1 MTTPSIAIESDESVG
16 LLAANPRVI
25 ETQGEVSLIDNCS
38 ENIYYIFNTDPS
50 WPTGSD
56 GLPITTAVDNTATAM
71 VPSSGYILFAK
82 AAAGPSLTHTRVT
95 KTGS

>member
-1 MTTPSIAIESDESVG
+1 MTAPIIAIESDEDIG
-16 LLAANPRVI
+16 LLAASPSAI
-25 ETQGEVSLIDNCS
+25 ETRGEVSLIDNCS
-38 ENIYYIFNTDPS
+38 ENVYYIFNTDPS

-56 GLPITTAVDNTATAM
+56 GQPITSAVDNTATAM
-71 VPSSGYILFAK
+71 VPSSGYILFAR